1 MTDNIENRKV
11 SISFARKISDGN
23 YGTREATAWVQGD
36 VAPDAPLA
44 QVHTL
49 LTDLF
54 LTGQSAVLDQLGIE
68 YDIDPETGVVV
79 EKQAPAVTSADAAKA
94 MVEKQFGPVTEVSGG
109 DIRIMNPDES
119 VGPLPDWLVSACRRD
134 GVTAVWD
141 QRHKA
146 TGKQPH
152 FKEAVARGA
161 TGKGKDGMAKGYWP
175 PR

>member
-11 SISFARKISDGN
+11 SISFARKVSDGN
-23 YGTREATAWVQGD
+23 YGTREATAWVQGE
-36 VAPDAPLA
+36 VAPDANLA
-44 QVHTL
+44 DIHSAL
-49 LTDLF
+49 SDLF
-54 LTGQSAVLDQLGIE
+54 LTGQTAVLDQLGIGYE
-68 YDIDPETGVVV
+68 IDPETGTVV
-79 EKQAPAVTSADAAKA
+79 ENKIVAVTTVDAAKA
-94 MVEKQFGPVTEVSGG
+94 AVEKQFGPVTEVGGG

-119 VGPLPDWLVSACRRD
+119 VGPLPDWLISACRRD